1 MQPRQF
7 AVIAM
12 RAGRVVRVGHKNHT
26 RLVRD
31 QRQQRI
37 NVRAIV
43 LVRGNNNIGRRLARR
58 NVVNRKAIADIY
70 DVIAST
76 RITQRDQVQ
85 QLV

>member
-58 NVVNRKAIADIY
+58 NVVN
-70 DVIAST
+70 
-76 RITQRDQVQ
+76 
-85 QLV
+85 